1 MPPEINSQ
9 SLKLLAYVFK
19 LFAIFV
25 SVAVPLLALPL
36 NWGGDPI
43 VTAQTVGLA
52 ILSVVPNRWCVFSR
66 TSFVISFLLA
76 VFPFRAL
83 FSFAHKGAPWGM
95 VAGGVLVGCI
105 LFLPLPVSFVL
116 SRARFQRGEKFIYA

>member
-19 LFAIFV
+19 LFATFV
-25 SVAVPLLALPL
+25 SVMPLWFFPIA
-36 NWGGDPI
+36 WGTNPI
-43 VTAQTVGLA
+43 GAAQTVGLA

-66 TSFVISFLLA
+66 TSFAISLLLA
-76 VFPFRAL
+76 FFPFRVL

-116 SRARFQRGEKFIYA
+116 SRARLQRGEKFVYA